1 MRILIVTDTIPF
13 PPQNGR
19 ELPLSHLVES
29 LLSPRFEVDILVISS
44 EIDGPDDQR
53 LRNVPPNVGNL
64 FRLSAE
70 AVPAAERLTRELA
83 GIRPGYYLQGFSL
96 QEVEDILA
104 GTDYD
109 LAWITPIRC
118 LGLVDQCRQNNI
130 TLARRIAIGLNDVK
144 TTLYYNVFRE
154 GTARR
159 SFDLSKIR
167 QGLRIPVIWHYERRY
182 FNEADLIH
190 VQTPLE
196 AQRAVKLYGPEVQS
210 KIVIAP
216 NGRKV
221 ELEQCTYAGI
231 DTPVVLYMTQL
242 RGGREK
248 EAKWFVR
255 EVWPEIRRS
264 RRDAVLWL
272 VGPPPEPGS
281 WVLSDLPDGVV
292 IRGFVDDLAE
302 LFDQIRLAVVPITHS
317 TGLINRVVDAMVAG
331 VPLVSSPEA
340 LATVP
345 DLAPGQHALAASTKE
360 EYVNAI
366 LQLFDNRRKR
376 EELAQNAAHFGRQ
389 LPDWDSS
396 VSTVMDAVESVSGRD
411 ASSPGARTENLDEA
425 R

>member
-1 MRILIVTDTIPF
+1 MRILIVTDSIPF

-19 ELPLSHLVES
+19 ELPLSHLIEG
-29 LLSPRFEVDILVISS
+29 LCPPRFEVDILVIAS

-53 LRNVPPNVGNL
+53 LKNVPPNVGNL
-64 FRLSAE
+64 FWLSAA
-70 AVPAAERLTRELA
+70 AVPSAERLARELT
-83 GIRPGYYLQGFSL
+83 GIRPGYYLQGFSS
-96 QEVEDILA
+96 QEVEEILA
-104 GTDYD
+104 GKDYD

-118 LGLVDQCRQNNI
+118 LGLVDYCRQNNI
-130 TLARRIAIGLNDVK
+130 ILARRIAIGLNDVK

-154 GTARR
+154 GAAWR
-159 SFDLSKIR
+159 SFDLRKIR

-216 NGRKV
+216 NGIKM

-231 DTPVVLYMTQL
+231 DSSVVLYMTQL
-242 RGGREK
+242 QGGREK

-264 RRDAVLWL
+264 KRDAVLWL
-272 VGPPPEPGS
+272 VGSPPKPGS
-281 WVLSDLPDGVV
+281 WILSDLPDGVV

-302 LFDQIRLAVVPITHS
+302 LFDQICLTVVPISHS
-317 TGLINRVVDAMVAG
+317 TGLINRVVDAVVAG
-331 VPLVSSPEA
+331 VPLVASPGA

-345 DLAPGQHALAASTKE
+345 DLAPGQHALAAATKE
-360 EYVNAI
+360 EYVKAI
-366 LQLFDNRRKR
+366 LQLFDNKRER
-376 EELAQNAAHFGRQ
+376 EELAQNAAHFGRG

-396 VSTVMDAVESVSGRD
+396 VSTVLDAVESISGRD
-411 ASSPGARTENLDEA
+411 ASSPGARTENLDEVQ
-425 R
+425 